1 MDKERK
7 LKLAA
12 LEALLF
18 AAGEPL
24 SVSRL
29 AELMELERPA
39 LWQLLEELK
48 EIYALPERGLMLRE
62 VAEGI
67 QLVTKPDYFP
77 LLSRLGKNKE
87 VRLSNAALETLAIVA
102 YKQPVTRSEM
112 EDIRGV
118 SVDGVVNTLLDL
130 GLICEAGRKQALGK
144 PLLYATTAKFLEIFG
159 LKDLASLPG
168 LESIREN
175 IRPEE
180 EAVSLFGAEED

>member
-1 MDKERK
+1 MDRETKEA
-7 LKLAA
+7 LAA

-18 AAGEPL
+18 AAGEPIG
-24 SVSRL
+24 VGRL
-29 AELMELERPA
+29 AQIMEIERPA
-39 LWQLLEELK
+39 VWQLLEELK
-48 EIYALPERGLMLRE
+48 EVYAQPGRGLTVRE
-62 VAEGI
+62 VAEGV
-67 QLVTKPDYFP
+67 QLVSKPEIFP
-77 LLSRLGKNKE
+77 LLSRLGKNRE

-168 LESIREN
+168 LDSIRN
-175 IRPEE
+175 SRQPEA
-180 EAVSLFGAEED
+180 EAVTLFGEQED